1 MTARKLFIRLT
12 PAKRRAEQRKKVGR
26 KAQTRAHQQQ
36 DTGSVILPLR
46 EEGREDQVRREGQ
59 NDTGGAN
66 SAGTECALCRDRL

>member
-12 PAKRRAEQRKKVGR
+12 GVQRRAEQRKSVGQ
-26 KAQTRAHQQQ
+26 KAQTRARQQQ
-36 DTGSVILPLR
+36 APGSVILPLR

-66 SAGTECALCRDRL
+66 SAGTECALCRERL